1 MLGKIQLLIQNMSQT
16 INKEII
22 NFLFYPLILNTCV
35 GYLLDNEL
43 DAYSTEKIK
52 LQQEKWLSFFF
63 FL

>member
-1 MLGKIQLLIQNMSQT
+1 MLDKIQLLIQNMSQT

-43 DAYSTEKIK
+43 VAYSTEKIK
-52 LQQEKWLSFFF
+52 LQQEKVKRIA
-63 FL
+63 

>member
-22 NFLFYPLILNTCV
+22 MNTCV

-52 LQQEKWLSFFF
+52 LQKEK
-63 FL
+63 